1 MAFGKLCTIAWRDLG
16 RNKRRSFFSILAV
29 GLGLALL
36 IVMDGFVTGYFGDTL
51 ENSIRLESGHLQLRA
66 PSYEIENMSLL
77 WEDLL
82 ENPAELA
89 AQASALAEVEAA
101 APVLWA
107 NGYLNTRDESVGLRI
122 YGVDTGSE
130 IYSPFSENMVSGQF
144 LTAEDR
150 SGILIGKRL
159 ADSLELGEGD
169 TVSAAIINSDGQP
182 DEAQFTIRGVYETGV
197 FSYDDSALLMP
208 LAKAQAFA
216 NTGAR
221 ASAVTMWL
229 TDEEAAETVAAAL
242 ARPELETLT
251 WRTLNEML
259 LETFE
264 TGKGFYVYMYGIVI
278 LIVAVLIAIRGTGG
292 SQRLFNIHLVVMV
305 PAFVLAVAGAL
316 SDVGGL
322 LGPANVLTTVL
333 SITAPVMILRY
344 VLTAGR
350 VNSNVVFA
358 AISVYLLIGIVF
370 GIVFSWLAYVDPD
383 VFTPPQ
389 VVDTGDSSLFYY
401 SFVTLTTLGIGDISP
416 VSEAVRAL
424 TVVEALMGQIYLVV
438 LIARL
443 VAMHIARRQSES
455 AAEEAGKLRAEI
467 EQLLKGR

>member
-1 MAFGKLCTIAWRDLG
+1 MAFSKLCTIAWRDLG

-82 ENPAELA
+82 ENPADLA

-122 YGVDTGSE
+122 YGIDTGSE

-144 LTAEDR
+144 LTADDR

-159 ADSLELGEGD
+159 ADSLGLGEGD

-197 FSYDDSALLMP
+197 FSYDDSSLLMP

-229 TDEEAAETVAAAL
+229 TDEEAAEAVAAAL

-264 TGKGFYVYMYGIVI
+264 AGKGFYVYMYGIVI
-278 LIVAVLIAIRGTGG
+278 LIVAVLIANTLLMAVFERMREIGILASLGMRR
-292 SQRLFNIHLVVMV
+292 SQITLMFLIEAVILG
-305 PAFVLAVAGAL
+305 VLGV
-316 SDVGGL
+316 L
-322 LGPANVLTTVL
+322 LGNILGAAGVAALAAYGIPAGD
-333 SITAPVMILRY
+333 M
-344 VLTAGR
+344 G
-350 VNSNVVFA
+350 A
-358 AISVYLLIGIVF
+358 AAANMAIG
-370 GIVFSWLAYVDPD
+370 
-383 VFTPPQ
+383 
-389 VVDTGDSSLFYY
+389 SSLNAEFNPPGMLSLSAWTMIITMLAALYPAWY
-401 SFVTLTTLGIGDISP
+401 AARQEP
-416 VSEAVRAL
+416 VDAL
-424 TVVEALMGQIYLVV
+424 HAL
-438 LIARL
+438 
-443 VAMHIARRQSES
+443 
-455 AAEEAGKLRAEI
+455 
-467 EQLLKGR
+467 

>member
-1 MAFGKLCTIAWRDLG
+1 MAFGKLWTIAWRDLG

-82 ENPAELA
+82 ENPEDLA

-122 YGVDTGSE
+122 YGVDTDSE
-130 IYSPFSENMVSGQF
+130 IYSPFSENMVSGHF
-144 LTAEDR
+144 LTADDR

-159 ADSLELGEGD
+159 ADSLGLGEGD
-169 TVSAAIINSDGQP
+169 TVSAAIINSDGRP

-216 NTGAR
+216 NTGGR

-229 TDEEAAETVAAAL
+229 TDEEAAEVVAAAL
-242 ARPELETLT
+242 ARPEVETLT

-264 TGKGFYVYMYGIVI
+264 TGKSFYVYMYGIVI
-278 LIVAVLIAIRGTGG
+278 LIVAVLIANT
-292 SQRLFNIHLVVMV
+292 LLM
-305 PAFVLAVAGAL
+305 AVFER
-316 SDVGGL
+316 
-322 LGPANVLTTVL
+322 
-333 SITAPVMILRY
+333 MRE
-344 VLTAGR
+344 
-350 VNSNVVFA
+350 
-358 AISVYLLIGIVF
+358 IGILASLGMRRSQITLMFLLEAVILGVF
-370 GIVFSWLAYVDPD
+370 GVILGNVMGAAGVAALAAYGIPA
-383 VFTPPQ
+383 
-389 VVDTGDSSLFYY
+389 GDMGAAAANMAIGSSLNAEFNPP
-401 SFVTLTTLGIGDISP
+401 GMISLSAWTMIITMLAALYPAWYAARQEP
-416 VSEAVRAL
+416 VDAL
-424 TVVEALMGQIYLVV
+424 HAL
-438 LIARL
+438 
-443 VAMHIARRQSES
+443 
-455 AAEEAGKLRAEI
+455 
-467 EQLLKGR
+467 